1 MELKTRYQYTYFIY
15 PYIIENSKY
24 EEYITNLIKNKKC
37 RLKIFNKEKD
47 IDIHSYFLP
56 KIRKYLFPT
65 LEDNINKLNSNTK
78 KLAKQTCIMF
88 EYNLEE
94 DLQGKAGKESNG
106 IFFNIKN
113 IEIICFNTGIC
124 FLNIKTNIEG
134 SRDFLDVLN
143 FNCKFRNIKAKDI
156 AKKQFDNIKIQTN
169 NFSDIKKFTDL
180 VDELTCSSKIAT
192 ELNIDIEKFFTYSYT
207 CLEQE
212 EWNTNKPFEVIE
224 HEFYKYCNILPSV
237 YNLNLDKIN
246 KNEDIEIISKW
257 EYIKYGF
264 SKMGTC
270 LLTSAVETYNYTKLP
285 FNFERKYLYQYI
297 FTLYK
302 KICLI
307 KMNYEYKNQG
317 KSSKFRK
324 QFIDFTRSIWIYDIT
339 NNDVGELMNKNWSK
353 VLGLHKMYLNIKNEY
368 DLIYKQSNLEK
379 MGKLHKVVL
388 VGLVILLIINILN
401 LIF

>member
-15 PYIIENSKY
+15 PYMIENNRY
-24 EEYITNLIKNKKC
+24 EEYILNLFKNKKC
-37 RLKIFNKEKD
+37 SFKIFNKEKD
-47 IDIHSYFLP
+47 IDIYSYFLP
-56 KIRKYLFPT
+56 KVRKYLFPT
-65 LEDNINKLNSNTK
+65 IEYSINKSNINAK
-78 KLAKQTCIMF
+78 KLARQTCTIF
-88 EYNLEE
+88 EYNLEK
-94 DLQGKAGKESNG
+94 DLQGKAGKETNG
-106 IFFNIKN
+106 IFFNIKS

-124 FLNIKTNIEG
+124 FLSIKTNIEG
-134 SRDFLDVLN
+134 SKDFLDILN

-156 AKKQFDNIKIQTN
+156 AKKQFDNIKIQAS
-169 NFSDIKKFTDL
+169 NFEDIKKFTEL

-207 CLEQE
+207 CLENE
-212 EWNTNKPFEVIE
+212 EWNENKPFETIE

-246 KNEDIEIISKW
+246 KNEDIELISKW

-302 KICLI
+302 KIYLI
-307 KMNYEYKNQG
+307 KMNYEYISTG
-317 KSSKFRK
+317 KSSKLRK
-324 QFIDFTRSIWIYDIT
+324 QFIDFTRSIWIYDVT
-339 NNDVGELMNKNWSK
+339 NNDIGTLMNKNWSK
-353 VLGLHKMYLNIKNEY
+353 VLEIDKMYLNIKNEY
-368 DLIYKQSNLEK
+368 DLIYKQSNLDK
-379 MGKLHKVVL
+379 MSKLHKVVL
-388 VGLVILLIINILN
+388 LGLVILLIINILN